1 LFPTYREFGQP
12 GRGALPSR
20 TVTDRGG
27 THGEVR
33 LVVPAAPEYLRLARL
48 TAAGLASRL
57 GFSYDEVEDLRIAI
71 DELCFVLVGSHGRA
85 GSITL
90 VYSMLPDALVVEGS
104 GTFVDEAPTFH
115 GVSELSGQI
124 LAAVVDE
131 HEVRPGEDGPTF
143 RLRKRHAS

>member
-1 LFPTYREFGQP
+1 LFPTVGGFSQP
-12 GRGALPSR
+12 ADAALTSSA
-20 TVTDRGG
+20 VTDTGA

-33 LVVPAAPEYLRLARL
+33 LVVPALPEYLRLARL

-71 DELCFVLVGSHGRA
+71 DELCFVLVGSHGRP

-104 GTFVDEAPTFH
+104 GAFPENGPAFA

-131 HEVRPGEDGPTF
+131 HEVRAGQNGPTF
-143 RLRKRHAS
+143 RLRKRHAN

>member
-1 LFPTYREFGQP
+1 MTDT
-12 GRGALPSR
+12 GA
-20 TVTDRGG
+20 

-33 LVVPAAPEYLRLARL
+33 LVVPASPEYLRLARL

-71 DELCFVLVGSHGRA
+71 DELCFVLVGSHGRP

-90 VYSMLPDALVVEGS
+90 VYSMSPDALVVEGS
-104 GTFVDEAPTFH
+104 GAFPDNGPAFA

-131 HEVRPGEDGPTF
+131 HEVRTGQNGPTF
-143 RLRKRHAS
+143 RLRKRHAN

>member
-1 LFPTYREFGQP
+1 MFRNDRPFGQP
-12 GRGALPSR
+12 AGVALVSAA
-20 TVTDRGG
+20 VTDTGG
-27 THGEVR
+27 TRGEVR

-71 DELCFVLVGSHGRA
+71 DELCFVLVGSHGRP

-90 VYSMLPDALVVEGS
+90 VYSMHPDALVVEGS
-104 GTFVDEAPTFH
+104 GEFADAGPPFN
-115 GVSELSGQI
+115 GVSELSAQI

-131 HEVRPGEDGPTF
+131 HEVRAGTNGPTF
-143 RLRKRHAS
+143 RLRKRHAG

>member
-1 LFPTYREFGQP
+1 LFLTDCGFGQP
-12 GRGALPSR
+12 ADAALPSP
-20 TVTDRGG
+20 TVTEAGG

-71 DELCFVLVGSHGRA
+71 DELCFVLVGSHGRP

-104 GTFVDEAPTFH
+104 GSFVGGGPAFN

-131 HEVRPGEDGPTF
+131 HEVRAGENGPTF
-143 RLRKRHAS
+143 RLRKRHAN